1 MKENNSFTEN
11 THPKKHQRNTH
22 SHTKSRKKR
31 RRSSSSGR
39 PSGHVI
45 FVIVFSIILVVT
57 IVRLFQYIH
66 LSIQVKNCPDRGQK
80 IQNNL
85 RILKLPNP

>member
-57 IVRLFQYIH
+57 IVRLF
-66 LSIQVKNCPDRGQK
+66 LWNRGRQSDYD
-80 IQNNL
+80 
-85 RILKLPNP
+85 PNETTTEFDVEEIGRAHV